1 LPAGDIR
8 WGFLKFD
15 SNKVRF
21 TIDQDNVDTHI
32 VELRRQ
38 LTAAKSVFGWVNA
51 YNKYMKFF
59 VRNFGGPAQCFGREH
74 VDEVINT
81 LARIQTELFPNSD
94 STQGGAVG
102 HLRRMIADRFG
113 VTDLPQG
120 YFYFPI
126 RTGGLEVHDPMIE
139 MFCLRASLFPEPE
152 SAFKKQIEL
161 DLLHYDDLKENWE
174 NSTPNVAL
182 YSPGVSGVE
191 FMSFEEYTAFP
202 ARLLRLETWGSC
214 YMNQLS
220 VPIPSAVM
228 MTPFVGAALGGGWM
242 GSTWMEMNYYE
253 KWIVSMF
260 GEEVVRMFGGLEVV
274 DRTLIPVGL
283 VGLFRSSRMKWEQ

>member
-1 LPAGDIR
+1 
-8 WGFLKFD
+8 
-15 SNKVRF
+15 
-21 TIDQDNVDTHI
+21 
-32 VELRRQ
+32 
-38 LTAAKSVFGWVNA
+38 
-51 YNKYMKFF
+51 MKFF

-102 HLRRMIADRFG
+102 HLRRMIAERFG
-113 VTDLPQG
+113 ITDLPQG

-126 RTGGLEVHDPMIE
+126 GTGGLEVHDPMIE

-161 DLLHYDDLKENWE
+161 DLVHYDNLKERWE
-174 NSTPNVAL
+174 NSTPNMAL

-202 ARLLRLETWGSC
+202 ARLLRRETWGSQ

-228 MTPFVGAALGGGWM
+228 MTPFVGAALGDGWM

-260 GEEVVRMFGGLEVV
+260 GEEVVRKFGGLEVV

-283 VGLFRSSRMKWEQ
+283 VRLFRSSRMKWEQ